1 MIKIDG
7 TEYNAEWVSS
17 SLEQTAD
24 ILNGENSGRLQGTKS
39 MYLEYIGTFFSTS
52 GQIRRAAAC
61 TDAEW
66 DSLYLTL
73 ANPVNAHTVV
83 LPFGQGALETD
94 IYISQVKRK
103 LILRKHGR
111 TLWEKVYDV
120 TFTAIDS
127 QWLAG
132 DDNIKGYSE
141 GA

>member
-7 TEYNAEWVSS
+7 TDYNVEWVTGT
-17 SLEQTAD
+17 LEQTAD

-39 MYLEYIGTFFSTS
+39 MYLEYIGTFFNTS
-52 GQIRRAAAC
+52 VQIRRAAAC

-66 DSLYLTL
+66 DNLYLTL

-83 LPFGQGALETD
+83 LPFGQGTIETE

-103 LILRKHGR
+103 FISRKYGR

-132 DDNIKGYSE
+132 DEEIKGYSE
-141 GA
+141 EA

>member
-7 TEYNAEWVSS
+7 KEYNAVWVSG

-24 ILNGENSGRLQGTKS
+24 ILNGKNSGRLQGTES
-39 MYLEYIGTFFSTS
+39 MYLEYIGTFFNTS
-52 GQIRRAAAC
+52 GQIRRTAAC

-66 DSLYLTL
+66 DNLYLTL
-73 ANPVNAHTVV
+73 ANPVNAHTVI
-83 LPFGQGALETD
+83 LPFGQGTLETD

-103 LILRKHGR
+103 LVLCKQGR

-132 DDNIKGYSE
+132 DDEINGYSG